1 MLEYIKNPLVLGII
15 AGLIAVL
22 LTYLDTKLSDKQ
34 REKQVYIKI
43 FLTTFGLIVGF
54 MYISANYLN
63 GDQTILQTQTS
74 GVSMK
79 GGTSH
84 MSQQVYDKT
93 VKTVADDIMRKMP
106 LDLPNF

>member
-43 FLTTFGLIVGF
+43 FLTTFGLIVAF

-63 GDQTILQTQTS
+63 G
-74 GVSMK
+74 VSMK
-79 GGTSH
+79 GGTQTSQTSH
-84 MSQQVYDKT
+84 LSQQVYDKT